1 MFAIALPDGRMYA
14 PRVASALSLEPRH
27 AAKWPTAE
35 RAALACDKA
44 NKQRTVK
51 EPKFELVALY
61 QEADV
66 CAA

>member
-14 PRVASALSLEPRH
+14 PRLASTLTTCTAQ
-27 AAKWPTAE
+27 AARWKTAE

-44 NKQRTVK
+44 NAQRTK
-51 EPKFELVALY
+51 LEPKFELVTLY

>member
-14 PRVASALSLEPRH
+14 PTAIQSLSRETHR
-27 AAKWPTAE
+27 AAKWKTAE

-44 NKQRTVK
+44 NRQRTAKV
-51 EPKFELVALY
+51 PKFELVTLY